1 MKLERPAMARPKSE
15 ARRQAIIDSA
25 IRLIARE
32 GLGAATAAIAKDAG
46 VPNGSLFTYFP
57 TKIELFNALYMEIKE
72 ELISTVD
79 DGLVD
84 AGDERE
90 QLLHIW
96 ARWTRWGA
104 ANSEKRRVLAQ
115 LSVSDDVQESTKMAG
130 FAAAHRS
137 VNVIR
142 QVARHGA
149 LRDQDP
155 AFVGAVVESLAS
167 TTMDWMSQEP
177 DHAEHVCMSTFE
189 FLWKAL
195 R

>member
-1 MKLERPAMARPKSE
+1 MARPKSE
-15 ARRQAIIDSA
+15 ERRQAIIDSA
-25 IRLIARE
+25 IRLIARD
-32 GLGAATAAIAKDAG
+32 GLGAATASIAKEAG
-46 VPNGSLFTYFP
+46 VPNGSVFTYFP
-57 TKIELFNALYMEIKE
+57 TKIDLFNALYMEIKE

-79 DGLVD
+79 DGFSD

-104 ANSEKRRVLAQ
+104 ANCEKRRVLAQ
-115 LSVSDDVQESTKMAG
+115 LSVSDDVLETTKAAG

-137 VNVIR
+137 IDLIR

-149 LRDQDP
+149 LRDQDS
-155 AFVGAVVESLAS
+155 ALLGAVVESLAS
-167 TTMDWMSQEP
+167 TAMNFMSRDP
-177 DHAEHVCMSTFE
+177 KHADQICMATFE
-189 FLWKAL
+189 CLWNAV

>member
-1 MKLERPAMARPKSE
+1 MARPKSE
-15 ARRQAIIDSA
+15 ERRQAIIDSA

-32 GLGAATAAIAKDAG
+32 GLGAATAAIAKEAG

-57 TKIELFNALYMEIKE
+57 TKIDLFNALYMEIKE

-79 DGLVD
+79 DGLSD

-96 ARWTRWGA
+96 ASWTRWGA

-115 LSVSDDVQESTKMAG
+115 LSVSDDVTEATKEAG
-130 FAAAHRS
+130 FTAAYRS
-137 VNVIR
+137 VSLIR

-167 TTMDWMSQEP
+167 TTMDCMSRDP
-177 DHAEHVCMSTFE
+177 KHAEQVCTATFE

>member
-1 MKLERPAMARPKSE
+1 MARPKSE
-15 ARRQAIIDSA
+15 ERRQAIIDSA

-32 GLGAATAAIAKDAG
+32 GLGAATAAIAKEAG
-46 VPNGSLFTYFP
+46 VPNGSVFTYFP
-57 TKIELFNALYMEIKE
+57 TKIDLFNALYLEIKE

-79 DGLVD
+79 DGLSD
-84 AGDERE
+84 AGNERE
-90 QLLHIW
+90 QLLHMW
-96 ARWTRWGA
+96 ASWTRWGA

-115 LSVSDDVQESTKMAG
+115 LSVSDDLTEATKKAG
-130 FAAAHRS
+130 FTAAHRS
-137 VNVIR
+137 VNLIR

-167 TTMDWMSQEP
+167 TTMDRMSQDP
-177 DHAEHVCMSTFE
+177 KHAEQVCTATFE